1 MIRPDSVRLM
11 IRAAFIYLL
20 ATVIAAHG
28 ALGCCWHTACA
39 ECVSPSAALTQDEH
53 PCKHDHDYDQ
63 SPRSSEPCKCRLECE
78 GVCNALAPKKIEP
91 PKAAFAV
98 AFLPAVWLVAA
109 IGQPGPVERRVSTLE
124 IAGSASP
131 LRAHLRLCVLLI

>member
-1 MIRPDSVRLM
+1 MIQPDSVRLM

-39 ECVSPSAALTQDEH
+39 ECVSASSALTQDKH
-53 PCKHDHDYDQ
+53 PCKHDHDGR
-63 SPRSSEPCKCRLECE
+63 PGAPEPCKCRLECE
-78 GVCNALAPKKIEP
+78 GVCNAVAPKKIEP
-91 PKAAFAV
+91 PKTAFAV
-98 AFLPAVWLVAA
+98 TFLPAAWPVAVMVR
-109 IGQPGPVERRVSTLE
+109 PSSVERRVGTLE
-124 IAGSASP
+124 IAGSVSP